1 MHESLKKKH
10 KSKKK
15 QNNLVLFAIPQYC
28 LELNKIENTFKYI
41 KMIISFFNLNR
52 KDFKKLIVEEIRKL

>member
-1 MHESLKKKH
+1 MHESLKKITNLI
-10 KSKKK
+10 K
-15 QNNLVLFAIPQYC
+15 QNNLVLFTIPQYC

>member
-1 MHESLKKKH
+1 MQESLKKITNLI
-10 KSKKK
+10 K
-15 QNNLVLFAIPQYC
+15 QNNLVLFTFPQYS

-52 KDFKKLIVEEIRKL
+52 KDFKKVVAEEISKL